1 MMSASVGQRTAWS
14 ARLALVGFV
23 AAVALAGCSGGG
35 SPAPTP
41 SPTLASSSPPPNL
54 GPLASFL
61 DVDATEPLATTPGK
75 DNTSFSGAE
84 FQITTVVTD
93 GRSTLV
99 EWAATHPR
107 TLAAG
112 ADFDTTMWQNFPQI
126 TTPTHRFAVMTY
138 QPASGKPRCVCSA
151 VRSIRAEPLTQG
163 ALYPPLPASVTSV
176 VLTSPWFEDVT
187 VPVTRR

>member
-1 MMSASVGQRTAWS
+1 MVT
-14 ARLALVGFV
+14 LALGGC
-23 AAVALAGCSGGG
+23 AAGGT
-35 SPAPTP
+35 PDPTP
-41 SPTLASSSPPPNL
+41 SPTLASSSPPPDL
-54 GPLASFL
+54 GPRVDFL
-61 DVDATEPLATTPGK
+61 DVAPAEPIATTPGK

-84 FQITTVVTD
+84 FRIIRVETD
-93 GRSTLV
+93 ARSTLV

-112 ADFDTTMWQNFPQI
+112 ADFDATLWQSFPQI
-126 TTPTHRFAVMTY
+126 TTTTHRFAVLTY

-151 VRSIRAEPLTQG
+151 VRAIRGEPLVQG
-163 ALYPPLPASVTSV
+163 ALYPPLPVDVSSV